1 MLVLVKQPAPHVMVV
16 DVMLLGVHSI
26 RTLLSN
32 LDQTIMMGMLLWTC
46 LENTNM
52 KTEPLIPWYPTSW
65 MVISGMCVLIA
76 CLTECEMFE
85 VARIWY
91 LSPSNLPSF
100 QAHYNEE
107 DEDKSSLIE
116 ERRKRRMIS
125 NRESARRSRM
135 RQQKQFN
142 QLWSLVIHFQSVN
155 HQLLQKVNI
164 MMKECHHILHENIKL
179 RDEKLE
185 LLKELEN
192 LAAEYNCV
200 SQA

>member
-1 MLVLVKQPAPHVMVV
+1 MHHDEV
-16 DVMLLGVHSI
+16 D
-26 RTLLSN
+26 
-32 LDQTIMMGMLLWTC
+32 
-46 LENTNM
+46 
-52 KTEPLIPWYPTSW
+52 
-65 MVISGMCVLIA
+65 
-76 CLTECEMFE
+76 
-85 VARIWY
+85 RIWY

-135 RQQKQFN
+135 RKQKQFN

-155 HQLLQKVNI
+155 HQLLHKVNN

-179 RDEKLE
+179 RDKKLE

-200 SQA
+200 SHV

>member
-1 MLVLVKQPAPHVMVV
+1 MHHDEV
-16 DVMLLGVHSI
+16 DSI
-26 RTLLSN
+26 
-32 LDQTIMMGMLLWTC
+32 W
-46 LENTNM
+46 
-52 KTEPLIPWYPTSW
+52 
-65 MVISGMCVLIA
+65 
-76 CLTECEMFE
+76 F
-85 VARIWY
+85 

-100 QAHYNEE
+100 QAHYSMAPSDISSFKFSSLFRSFSTYDSRMYADCYPSTCYNTNSAADEE

-135 RQQKQFN
+135 RKQKQFN

-155 HQLLQKVNI
+155 HQLLHEVNN

-179 RDEKLE
+179 RDKKLE

-192 LAAEYNCV
+192 LAAEYNCASHV
-200 SQA
+200 

>member
-1 MLVLVKQPAPHVMVV
+1 MHHDEV
-16 DVMLLGVHSI
+16 DS
-26 RTLLSN
+26 
-32 LDQTIMMGMLLWTC
+32 
-46 LENTNM
+46 
-52 KTEPLIPWYPTSW
+52 
-65 MVISGMCVLIA
+65 
-76 CLTECEMFE
+76 
-85 VARIWY
+85 IWY

-135 RQQKQFN
+135 RKQKQFN

-155 HQLLQKVNI
+155 HQLLHKVNN

-179 RDEKLE
+179 RDKKLE

-200 SQA
+200 SQV

>member
-1 MLVLVKQPAPHVMVV
+1 MHH
-16 DVMLLGVHSI
+16 D
-26 RTLLSN
+26 
-32 LDQTIMMGMLLWTC
+32 
-46 LENTNM
+46 
-52 KTEPLIPWYPTSW
+52 
-65 MVISGMCVLIA
+65 
-76 CLTECEMFE
+76 E

-100 QAHYNEE
+100 QAHYSMAQS
-107 DEDKSSLIE
+107 DLSSFQFSSLFRSFSTFDSRMYADCYPSPCYNTNSAA

-155 HQLLQKVNI
+155 HQLLQKVNN